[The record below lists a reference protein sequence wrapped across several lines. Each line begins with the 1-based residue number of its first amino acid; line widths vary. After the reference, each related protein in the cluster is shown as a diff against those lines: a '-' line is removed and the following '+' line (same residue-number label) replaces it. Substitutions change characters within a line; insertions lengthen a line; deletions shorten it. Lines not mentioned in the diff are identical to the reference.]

1 MFINKI
7 LQNLEGSEE
16 DRKIGL
22 YRPEQIEEL
31 RQIVSDDSADNSAK
45 GSFATLAT
53 AGNQFTAKSN

>member
-22 YRPEQIEEL
+22 YMPEKIEEL
-31 RQIVSDDSADNSAK
+31 RQIVTDDSGTSAT
-45 GSFATLAT
+45 GSFATLAS
-53 AGNQFTAKSN
+53 AGNQFTARTN

>member
-7 LQNLEGSEE
+7 LQNLDGSEE

-22 YRPEQIEEL
+22 YMPEKIEEL
-31 RQIVSDDSADNSAK
+31 RQIVTDDSASNSAS

-53 AGNQFTAKSN
+53 AGNQFTAKTN

>member
-22 YRPEQIEEL
+22 YMPEKIEEL
-31 RQIVSDDSADNSAK
+31 RQIVTTDDGGTTK
-45 GSFATLAT
+45 GSFNTTAS
-53 AGNQFTAKSN
+53 AGNQFTARTN